1 MKNIFVAIAMVMGI
15 GAMAMAQDVKT
26 ANTAAQTTAADSTT
40 TATQATAPINPKFET
55 IDLTTVP
62 EVVTNAFK
70 TAYPETN
77 VSDAASATI
86 KGVLVY
92 RLNYKDAEGVKSSYF
107 TADGKEV
114 K

>member
-1 MKNIFVAIAMVMGI
+1 MKKVFIALTMVLGMGS
-15 GAMAMAQDVKT
+15 MAMAQDVKT
-26 ANTAAQTTAADSTT
+26 ADSTT
-40 TATQATAPINPKFET
+40 PAAATDSTANATQAAAPETPKFET
-55 IDLTTVP
+55 IDLSTVP

-70 TAYPETN
+70 TAYPEAT

-92 RLNYKDAEGVKSSYF
+92 RLNYKAAEGVKSSYF
-107 TADGKEV
+107 TAEGKEV